1 MFACFIYDRTYLFT
15 QTPLPTTLL
24 LRFALFLQQTTMMD
38 GENTTATAGGFTDD
52 LSDLSDLTTAR
63 VQPLERAVP
72 VPSTDL

>member
-1 MFACFIYDRTYLFT
+1 
-15 QTPLPTTLL
+15 
-24 LRFALFLQQTTMMD
+24 MMD